1 MQINPLTNLVKD
13 FEDLITQGKI
23 KRAINLSK
31 DLTKLMG
38 STIYLNHF
46 YEPHYPTYNFDAKT
60 VFIHLNPGT
69 SLGNVNSENEYYA
82 QTWDKQRNADSYK
95 LSSNA
100 SLEEWIN
107 AYSESWKNYAHDR
120 FVVKNEFDNFDY
132 KQACFLLYWENSG
145 IDLIKGN
152 LKDRE
157 IQRNNSINVINQKLQ
172 LELFPYGSNTIDTNK
187 IVKAFELEPS
197 IITPYIENLLDT
209 IVLYPRKYVLF
220 GSRIFS
226 YLFKI
231 YHQKVQPIIEVPEEE
246 QKFNGITKNSLAF
259 SYIKLNW
266 KNRQIDSGIVHSF
279 PRRDLPNAYDKMADY
294 GKLCWEDFIKKS
306 NSSLPTS
313 F

>member
-1 MQINPLTNLVKD
+1 MTNSFLNKD
-13 FEDLITQGKI
+13 FEDLLVNARIT
-23 KRAINLSK
+23 RAISLSSELTNLMKSP
-31 DLTKLMG
+31 MYF
-38 STIYLNHF
+38 SHF
-46 YEPHYPTYNFDAKT
+46 SEPHYPTNNLDAKT
-60 VFIHLNPGT
+60 VFVHLNPGVG
-69 SLGNVNSENEYYA
+69 LGNINSEDEYFA

-95 LSSNA
+95 LSTNA
-100 SLEEWIN
+100 SIEEWIN

-120 FVVKNEFDNFDY
+120 FIVKNEFDNFDY
-132 KQACFLLYWENSG
+132 KQACFLLHWKNSG

-157 IQRNNSINVINQKLQ
+157 IQRTNSVNVINQKLQ